1 MKKVEVIKLLPVE
14 DRAKMKKK
22 EMPSEVALLIFVFGL
37 CVGLYYWFADEF
49 IFEYRT
55 VSPFW
60 GFVIF
65 LVGGIIIDVVISL
78 IYSQYWSE
86 YNNFIKEANDEIA
99 ELIKK
104 GEGSPEE
111 LFRLKKELIER
122 KIGNEIL
129 SHEEFLWHTNNY
141 CWGCGKRHTKPT
153 MRYTVHKERTASWKE
168 GAFRYTKRFSRT
180 GYINICPDC
189 YSRLINGEKQDNK
202 NTPWILV
209 TAILLGVCICYVSY
223 SLWGENAA
231 WISFFIILFGGIYIL
246 GLLASILLYPFLKHG
261 NSSTKWSFDEIPE
274 IKRFMNQSLPH
285 TH

>member
-1 MKKVEVIKLLPVE
+1 
-14 DRAKMKKK
+14 MKKK

-37 CVGLYYWFADEF
+37 CGGLYYWFADEF

-153 MRYTVHKERTASWKE
+153 MRYTVHKERTESWKE

>member
-1 MKKVEVIKLLPVE
+1 M
-14 DRAKMKKK
+14 
-22 EMPSEVALLIFVFGL
+22 
-37 CVGLYYWFADEF
+37 
-49 IFEYRT
+49 
-55 VSPFW
+55 
-60 GFVIF
+60 IF

-141 CWGCGKRHTKPT
+141 CWGGGKRHTKPI
-153 MRYTVHKERTASWKE
+153 MRYTVHKERTESWKE

-209 TAILLGVCICYVSY
+209 TAILLGVCICYVSF
-223 SLWGENAA
+223 SLWGEKC
-231 WISFFIILFGGIYIL
+231 
-246 GLLASILLYPFLKHG
+246 GL
-261 NSSTKWSFDEIPE
+261 D
-274 IKRFMNQSLPH
+274 
-285 TH
+285 